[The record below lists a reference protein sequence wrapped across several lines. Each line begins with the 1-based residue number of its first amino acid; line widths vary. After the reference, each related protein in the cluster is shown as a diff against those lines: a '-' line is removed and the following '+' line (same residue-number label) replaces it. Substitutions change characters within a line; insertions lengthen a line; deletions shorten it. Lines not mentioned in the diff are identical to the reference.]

1 MSVQFKQLLEA
12 SYHQVNVRVEELKRF
27 LDLTKTYSIKTSSH
41 IKIITSLVNEL
52 TDSDDTLTLI
62 DTEVAALN
70 LNQRY
75 THTTN
80 INRTANRSG
89 HDLPPSTPTAHTVT
103 VNVADRRS
111 NFGDE
116 AARSVNLDRP
126 PTTSTEMTRFQPNI
140 DIKNNIARSP
150 EEAPLYH
157 ILESVK
163 NENQKLWES
172 LKKGQ
177 SDTDFIK
184 NVFEKLLDS
193 FTKQKPEVS
202 LVVPKEGRDS
212 LHQPCTCTNCL
223 KAQPIPGYPQ
233 GVSQSCYVP
242 QNQQKRKPNCLH
254 ATGLDHFEESES
266 LRSLK
271 EGLDGFPEGD
281 PRRSKKGSDAG
292 INGMF
297 KQFVELKKE
306 LERVTDEKNRQ
317 IADLTRLLEE
327 TRSRSE
333 LLLREVQELAVHKNG
348 LESATRE
355 LLTSAKL
362 NADKVGQNFEQR
374 CRALERDVQRMEGQ
388 VEALTNENDN
398 LRRLN
403 KDNERWKNEEDFYK
417 VKLSKLENDYN
428 DLQRNLADAKNRNGE
443 LVSLLEKSNEARS
456 RTKVT
461 SETST
466 IDYNDDLLKCMYSQA
481 DYIEA
486 GMGGFFNDSIFKN

>member
-70 LNQRY
+70 VNQRY

-80 INRTANRSG
+80 INRSANRSAG
-89 HDLPPSTPTAHTVT
+89 DLPPSTPTAHNVN

-111 NFGDE
+111 NFGDDG
-116 AARSVNLDRP
+116 ARSVNLERP

-150 EEAPLYH
+150 EDAPLYQ

-163 NENQKLWES
+163 NENLRLWES

-184 NVFEKLLDS
+184 SVFEKLLDT
-193 FTKQKPEVS
+193 FTKQKPEAS
-202 LVVPKEGRDS
+202 LVTAKEGRDS
-212 LHQPCTCTNCL
+212 LQQPCTCANCL
-223 KAQPIPGYPQ
+223 KAQPVPGFPQ

-242 QNQQKRKPNCLH
+242 HNQQKRKPNCLH
-254 ATGLDHFEESES
+254 TPGLDHFEESES

-281 PRRSKKGSDAG
+281 ARRNKKGNDSG

-333 LLLREVQELAVHKNG
+333 LLF
-348 LESATRE
+348 RE
-355 LLTSAKL
+355 LQDLVIQKNSLETSTRDLLNSAKL
-362 NADKVGQNFEQR
+362 NAEKVSQNFEQR
-374 CRALERDVQRMEGQ
+374 CRALERDVQRLEGQ
-388 VEALTNENDN
+388 VEALTSENDN

-417 VKLSKLENDYN
+417 VKLAKLENDYN
-428 DLQRNLADAKNRNGE
+428 DVQRNLADAKNRNGE
-443 LVSLLEKSNEARS
+443 LVSLLEKSNDARS

-461 SETST
+461 SESSM
-466 IDYNDDLLKCMYSQA
+466 IDYNDDLLKCLYSQA